1 MILLR
6 DFVLFVLPVLFAA
19 GGWLHALSLRKRA
32 QPGRACEGTRPGG
45 TSGAEEFSAP

>member
-6 DFVLFVLPVLFAA
+6 DFGLYVLPVLVAA

-32 QPGRACEGTRPGG
+32 RSGPKGARHPAPGAARL
-45 TSGAEEFSAP
+45 AP